1 MTAAMAR
8 LFGWMCA
15 ALLFAAVPARA
26 ADFCEVA
33 QQRGGRSHSKNDK
46 QDNKG
51 NDKKDQPQAGREG
64 PKNEGPKKWWIDAE
78 LRRELGITDQ
88 QSAAIEQVWQRS
100 LAQRAETRD
109 RLDKADAILQKMIL
123 DGADEPTVIAQLDRV
138 EAARMEASKARV
150 LMLYRMNKQLTQDQR
165 AKLDAKVKAMRER
178 DGRRG
183 GSGVR

>member
-8 LFGWMCA
+8 IFGWMCA

-51 NDKKDQPQAGREG
+51 KDQSQAGR
-64 PKNEGPKKWWIDAE
+64 EGPKKWWIDAE